1 MKMITLIKD
10 NDNDL
15 DVNHK
20 NTNPVD
26 IDLMIYWNTW
36 EMSPNN
42 VDVRTQL
49 TKILK
54 ETSHLDRPII
64 V

>member
-1 MKMITLIKD
+1 MKMITLKIMIMF
-10 NDNDL
+10 L

>member
-10 NDNDL
+10 NNNEL

-26 IDLMIYWNTW
+26 IDLMIY
-36 EMSPNN
+36 
-42 VDVRTQL
+42 
-49 TKILK
+49 
-54 ETSHLDRPII
+54 
-64 V
+64 

>member
-10 NDNDL
+10 NNNEL

-42 VDVRTQL
+42 VDARTQL
-49 TKILK
+49 TKIL
-54 ETSHLDRPII
+54 
-64 V
+64 